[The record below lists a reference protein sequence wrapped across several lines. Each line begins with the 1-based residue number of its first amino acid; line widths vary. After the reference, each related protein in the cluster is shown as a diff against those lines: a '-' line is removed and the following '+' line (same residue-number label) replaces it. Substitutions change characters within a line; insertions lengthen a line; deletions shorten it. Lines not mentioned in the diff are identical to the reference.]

1 MVVQTMEEDIMADY
15 PKAASGV
22 AVPASNEDLQRD
34 ELGYTN
40 PNLHRRVD
48 EDSQMISKVGV
59 YDGIHSFR
67 TVDLNLHDEESTTCE
82 IP

>member
-1 MVVQTMEEDIMADY
+1 MNEDLKM
-15 PKAASGV
+15 ASGV
-22 AVPASNEDLQRD
+22 AKELSEDDKIRD
-34 ELGYTN
+34 DVGFTN

-48 EDSQMISKVGV
+48 PQTPSDPRETAPRSYTIGV

-67 TVDLNLHDEESTTCE
+67 TTEVFYHDEESTTCE